1 MAKKTK
7 NIHYYEAVG
16 RRRESVARVRLY
28 IVGKDKTALVSGV
41 KMEAGEMVVNKKPIQ
56 VIFPS
61 LREKILY
68 ISPFKITQ
76 TQERFVV
83 SALVRGGG
91 KNGQIDAVVHGLAR
105 AIEKTD
111 KDAMRPLLK
120 KAGLLTRDSRTR
132 QRRHVGTGGKSR
144 RVKQSPK
151 R

>member
-1 MAKKTK
+1 MVKKTK
-7 NIHYYEAVG
+7 NVHYYEAVG
-16 RRRESVARVRLY
+16 RRREAVARVRLY

-41 KMEAGEMVVNKKPIQ
+41 KMKEGEMTVNKKPIQ
-56 VIFPS
+56 IVFPS

-68 ISPFKITQ
+68 MSPFKITQ
-76 TQERFVV
+76 TEERFAV
-83 SALVRGGG
+83 SAIVRGGG
-91 KNGQIDAVVHGLAR
+91 KNGQIDAIVHGLAR

-111 KDAMRPLLK
+111 KDTMRPLLK

-132 QRRHVGTGGKSR
+132 QRRHVGTGGKAR

>member
-1 MAKKTK
+1 MVKKTK

-41 KMEAGEMVVNKKPIQ
+41 KMKAGEMVVNKKPIQ
-56 VIFPS
+56 EIFPS

-76 TQERFVV
+76 TEERFVV

>member
-1 MAKKTK
+1 MVKKTK

-41 KMEAGEMVVNKKPIQ
+41 KMKAGETVVNKKPIQ

-68 ISPFKITQ
+68 MSPFKITQ
-76 TQERFVV
+76 TEERFVV
-83 SALVRGGG
+83 SAIVRGGG

-111 KDAMRPLLK
+111 KDTMRPLLK

-132 QRRHVGTGGKSR
+132 QRRHVGTGGKAR

>member
-1 MAKKTK
+1 MVKKTK

-41 KMEAGEMVVNKKPIQ
+41 KMKAGEMMVNKKPIQ

-68 ISPFKITQ
+68 ISPFKITL
-76 TQERFVV
+76 TEERFVV